1 MRSRSSSCSKVGG
14 VVGGGG
20 GVHAWVG
27 SMLNPEVELL
37 PLWNCM
43 GFPYPI
49 CPIIGWPIQGLKGI
63 GGVGGTLDLPVST
76 KLTTVNIWAI
86 AIERMARIALSA
98 GASVKS
104 GCSINT
110 MLYENSTVTRT
121 RIKQNVFRINAL
133 VSMSTCSGVLCAI
146 FRFIKKFGTIL
157 RSNTERWFTV
167 FRIPVLRVLAMVA
180 ISVVTRHQQKS

>member
-157 RSNTERWFTV
+157 RSNAKRGLAI

-180 ISVVTRHQQKS
+180 ISVFTRHQQKS